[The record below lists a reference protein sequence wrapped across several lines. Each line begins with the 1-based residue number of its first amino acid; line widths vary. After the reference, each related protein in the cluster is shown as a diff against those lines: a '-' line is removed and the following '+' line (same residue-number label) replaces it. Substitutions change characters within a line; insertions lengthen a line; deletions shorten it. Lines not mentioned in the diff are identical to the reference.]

1 MNYENTNLKKEKRKK
16 KEKKRTIHRFAQWN
30 HTGETV
36 PKQFQHSWVALLKV
50 LTNPIFILMLTIILI
65 LPLTILITTLIP
77 HSRILDLVYQELL
90 PDKSCNIV
98 DIGAHGGD
106 TTLPLALVARFP

>member
-1 MNYENTNLKKEKRKK
+1 MEL
-16 KEKKRTIHRFAQWN
+16 HRRDSAKAVPTLLGRLAQG
-30 HTGETV
+30 HYKH
-36 PKQFQHSWVALLKV
+36 PHLYHHAY
-50 LTNPIFILMLTIILI
+50 PHHH
-65 LPLTILITTLIP
+65 P

-106 TTLPLALVARFP
+106 TTLPLALVARFSREQC